1 MCVEC
6 TGVGKFEKEK
16 MSQEKNTIYLGRIP
30 HGFYESEIKSYFSQ
44 FGTVEQVHIPRNKKT
59 SRFKHYAFVEFKESA
74 VAKIAQE
81 TMDNYLLMN
90 HQLVCKLVDSVKS
103 ARKSFKFINWKKLE
117 EKKRSNQS
125 LEKRLER
132 IALKKK
138 EKMEKLQEL
147 GIDYSF

>member
-1 MCVEC
+1 M
-6 TGVGKFEKEK
+6 T
-16 MSQEKNTIYLGRIP
+16 QEKNTIYLGRIP
-30 HGFYESEIKSYFSQ
+30 HGFYESEMRSYFSQ

-59 SRFKHYAFVEFKESA
+59 GRFKHYAFVEFKEAS

-103 ARKSFKFINWKKLE
+103 ARKTFKFINWKKLE

-125 LEKRLER
+125 LEKRRER
-132 IALKKK
+132 IAAKRIEKIQKLK
-138 EKMEKLQEL
+138 EL